1 MPIKF
6 NLLILLFIFLTGTF
20 AEGSGGKAPNKGTS
34 SLNRCENWAKHKR
47 STLCTKEF
55 MPVCANSIT
64 YPNACQAMSVGAK
77 VCSDGSCKALTQET
91 CICALIYSPVC
102 GSDGKTY
109 SNECLVRCAGKKVK
123 SVGVCSASSG
133 VCACTRE
140 YLPVCGSDG
149 KTYGNACEARCQKVE
164 FKSGQCK

>member
-6 NLLILLFIFLTGTF
+6 NLLILLFIFLSGTF

-64 YPNACQAMSVGAK
+64 YSNACQAMSSGAK
-77 VCSDGSCKALTQET
+77 LCSDGSCKPT
-91 CICALIYSPVC
+91 
-102 GSDGKTY
+102 
-109 SNECLVRCAGKKVK
+109 
-123 SVGVCSASSG
+123 
-133 VCACTRE
+133 CACTRE

-149 KTYGNACEARCQKVE
+149 KTYGNACEAKCQKVE